1 MKIVFQHD
9 HPLPVTTYGGTERIM
24 FWHMKE
30 LVRQGHQVVLIG
42 HPDSLVE
49 SFGLIHMRMK
59 RREYNNWKHLV
70 PKDAD
75 IIHLQYNHAVDLPI
89 PTINT
94 VHGNGMKGESFTQNS
109 VFVSKSHAQNH
120 GSDIYIHNALDFS
133 EYPFSQNNTN
143 SWNNF
148 LFLAK
153 ASWKVKNLKGAVRAC
168 QMAKKHLHVAGG
180 RYWWP
185 SRFITS
191 YGQVGGQEKL
201 QIMNK
206 CDALIFPVRWHEP
219 FGLAII
225 EAWAMGLPVLGSC
238 YGALSEIITPAN
250 GVAYKNLEELI
261 DGVKVKPKFSGP
273 QEIRKMAQKKFSIA
287 DYTLQYLTLYQQ
299 ITNGKKLTQN
309 HPRWRLHES
318 AQDILPF

>member
-42 HPDSLVE
+42 NQNSLVE
-49 SFGLIHMRMK
+49 NFGITLIRMNK
-59 RREYNNWKHLV
+59 SDHNNWKHLV
-70 PKDAD
+70 PPDAD
-75 IIHLQYNHAVDLPI
+75 IIHLQYNHTVDLPI

-94 VHGNGMKGESFTQNS
+94 IHGNGMKGETFSSNS

-120 GSDIYIHNALDFS
+120 GAEVFIHNALDFS
-133 EYPFSQNNTN
+133 EYPFVNENRD
-143 SWNNF
+143 SWGNF

-168 QMAKKHLHVAGG
+168 KVSRKHLHVAGG

-185 SRFITS
+185 SRFVTS
-191 YGQVGGQEKL
+191 YGQVGGEQKL
-201 QIMNK
+201 KIMHQ

-219 FGLAII
+219 FGIAVL
-225 EAWAMGLPVLGSC
+225 EAWAMGLPVLASC
-238 YGALSEIITPAN
+238 YGGPAEIITPGV
-250 GVAYKNLEELI
+250 GVACHNEEELI
-261 DGVKVKPKFSGP
+261 QGLKLKPNFSKP
-273 QEIRKMAQKKFSIA
+273 RQIREFAQEHFAIAGYTQKYLNLYKKIIKGEKLNSSYPSWA
-287 DYTLQYLTLYQQ
+287 LSTL
-299 ITNGKKLTQN
+299 
-309 HPRWRLHES
+309 
-318 AQDILPF
+318 AQDMLPF